1 MIRLSI
7 NRYHHYFIN
16 SNNQVS
22 PSVLIVYQH
31 VNQFVFHCLLILSLL
46 TYSVESELNLTTK
59 LLTTTTPINLID
71 SDDLTTSYSFLNPIT
86 LVNHS
91 SEITESTLTV
101 DLTTT
106 TINDYNNLT
115 NNKVNQNETRV
126 TIKPTTTINPSHVT
140 VFLDGDDEV
149 NTLPST
155 IKSNGNNNNLIDS
168 ESITSNEI
176 SNSSSP
182 TINPNVIFK
191 SPSTLTNTIKDNE
204 TSPPPPTT
212 TINLNLSSETL
223 TIDSESTTTTLTI
236 DMIDNENN
244 DTTINS
250 TTTTIN
256 QANNVTTDL
265 LIDKSNETICDSN
278 NNQIADHS
286 NQRLTIDHYEAK
298 KFFLLTMIL
307 LGLCCLLILI
317 VLILVVYIFRK
328 LTRERTIKIPQV
340 NSNHFPTGGGSI
352 EFDTIKDGRFY
363 QWQGN
368 VNSGF
373 DQSDL
378 NESTTQSTG
387 YRFLEGSVVPYTD
400 RYHNDIKTSST
411 ETFGHHQNQS
421 NHHLNQPS
429 LSSSSIN
436 SLPKATTTTTVDTRL

>member
-7 NRYHHYFIN
+7 NRYHHYLIN

-86 LVNHS
+86 LVNNS

-204 TSPPPPTT
+204 TSPPPTTTT

-328 LTRERTIKIPQV
+328 LTRERTIKV
-340 NSNHFPTGGGSI
+340 R
-352 EFDTIKDGRFY
+352 K
-363 QWQGN
+363 
-368 VNSGF
+368 
-373 DQSDL
+373 
-378 NESTTQSTG
+378 
-387 YRFLEGSVVPYTD
+387 
-400 RYHNDIKTSST
+400 
-411 ETFGHHQNQS
+411 
-421 NHHLNQPS
+421 
-429 LSSSSIN
+429 
-436 SLPKATTTTTVDTRL
+436 